1 MAMMAVS
8 SGIGAAIA
16 EQFAGS
22 GMRVTLMGRN
32 RERLAEA
39 ATRLNA
45 GSQRVDISDPDD
57 VRRGFTAAVD
67 TNGPVTVL
75 VNNAGIAESG
85 AFTKMSDELWE
96 RMLSVNLTGTYLC
109 TKSVVDS
116 MSKADWVTEKAVRW
130 GNTWVFVSFNGNV
143 YPVDVSGETP
153 KPGETWSLL
162 SEKERK
168 DSWRPGG
175 VQLLA
180 VYLASAKLYSLMH
193 QGGDDTHKED
203 PGQDVWVYDLE
214 KQKQVQKI
222 KLEKLATA
230 IQVSKD
236 DKSHWRRP
244 VSRLYISRGL
254 CDHTG
259 RGIRPDL
266 VCW

>member
-1 MAMMAVS
+1 MNEDLNAFYREQHAVVTGGA

-109 TKSVVDS
+109 TRSVVDS
-116 MSKADWVTEKAVRW
+116 MSKAGFGRIINIASTASLKGYAYVSAYCAAKHGVLGLTRALALELARKGVTVNAICPGYTDTELVDRSLDTIVENTGMQREQALAELLKNNPQGRLIKPEEVAETAMWLCHPNAASVTGQAIAVA
-130 GNTWVFVSFNGNV
+130 G
-143 YPVDVSGETP
+143 GE
-153 KPGETWSLL
+153 
-162 SEKERK
+162 
-168 DSWRPGG
+168 
-175 VQLLA
+175 V
-180 VYLASAKLYSLMH
+180 V
-193 QGGDDTHKED
+193 
-203 PGQDVWVYDLE
+203 
-214 KQKQVQKI
+214 
-222 KLEKLATA
+222 
-230 IQVSKD
+230 
-236 DKSHWRRP
+236 
-244 VSRLYISRGL
+244 
-254 CDHTG
+254 
-259 RGIRPDL
+259 
-266 VCW
+266 